1 MRFGKVLATL
11 EKMTPPTTPP
21 ACGWLEVL
29 RRTHPDV
36 YLHDSLVS
44 VDDGFTALTLIST
57 PQHHPG
63 TPPTFLVPG
72 FVAALSTWAHFL
84 PVLAERGPV
93 AIAHTR
99 EKRRDLL
106 HPRAATDVDTTE
118 ADTAAALATLD
129 VPPSLVIGASTGAH
143 LVAHLAAKNLF
154 PSGTPLAFLM
164 PLDPMTVPSPV
175 PTVAKIPRWAFA
187 MAAPP
192 TLAMLR
198 PFAHRSDKAPIYRD
212 LLAAISRGSVKDIAT
227 AAASWH
233 GRPFPAASTFTD
245 NHPTYVLG
253 VREDPHHPAQNS
265 QNVANSLGSQYRVL
279 HGFETAHSS
288 NAAEHICRWAD
299 AHSDAN
305 TAHS

>member
-11 EKMTPPTTPP
+11 GEMTPPTTPHTT
-21 ACGWLEVL
+21 GWLEAL
-29 RRTHPDV
+29 RCAHPDV
-36 YLHDSLVS
+36 YLRDHLVS
-44 VDDGFTALTLIST
+44 VDDGAVALTLIRT
-57 PQHHPG
+57 PKHQPG
-63 TPPTFLVPG
+63 TPPTFVVPG
-72 FVAALSTWAHFL
+72 FVAALSTWSQFL
-84 PVLAERGPV
+84 PVLVERGPV

-106 HPRAATDVDTTE
+106 QPRASTSVDATE
-118 ADTAAALATLD
+118 NDTAATLAALD
-129 VPPSLVIGASTGAH
+129 VPPSLVVGASTGAH
-143 LVAHLAAKNLF
+143 LVAHLAANRLL

-175 PTVAKIPRWAFA
+175 PAVAKIPRWAFA
-187 MAAPP
+187 MATPP
-192 TLAMLR
+192 TLAVLR
-198 PFAHRSDKAPIYRD
+198 PFATRSAKAPIYRD
-212 LLAAISRGSVKDIAT
+212 LLAAISRGSAKDIAS

-233 GRPFPAASTFTD
+233 GRPFPTFTAFTD

-265 QNVANSLGSQYRVL
+265 QNVANNLGSQYRVV

-305 TAHS
+305 AAHS